1 MQTNIYHRGYNLSHT
16 CQIVGSV
23 SGNIVQVKWVKR
35 PDLHGYTFTKSESFT
50 SEMDSTADCARFC
63 SEVPL
68 CISFTFG
75 NKICKGHNEKMHNLD
90 SSITSAGMQYYEV
103 SNVKGYIDCD
113 DVPQK
118 DSGIYRIFPDG
129 IPGGVLVYCDMKT
142 TGEKWTVLQRRIDN
156 SEDFYR
162 TWPEYSEGF
171 GNLLGNFYL
180 GNENIHFLTN
190 QAQYELRVDLRNAA
204 DQERYA
210 LYSSFSIGNSDDNY
224 RLNVYG
230 FDSNSDAGDS
240 LTHVNGI
247 IFTTWDVTFGNIC
260 PDLRRGAWWYIN
272 CSDANLNGI
281 YFNPGTEDP
290 RGVRWDTFESD
301 ISLKYADIKIRRKTV
316 FI

>member
-113 DVPQK
+113 DVPSERQWYIQNISRRNSWK
-118 DSGIYRIFPDG
+118 S
-129 IPGGVLVYCDMKT
+129 LVYCDMKT
-142 TGEKWTVLQRRIDN
+142 TGENGRSYKEESTILKTFTEHGQN
-156 SEDFYR
+156 
-162 TWPEYSEGF
+162 T
-171 GNLLGNFYL
+171 
-180 GNENIHFLTN
+180 
-190 QAQYELRVDLRNAA
+190 AK
-204 DQERYA
+204 A
-210 LYSSFSIGNSDDNY
+210 LEIYWE
-224 RLNVYG
+224 
-230 FDSNSDAGDS
+230 
-240 LTHVNGI
+240 
-247 IFTTWDVTFGNIC
+247 IFI
-260 PDLRRGAWWYIN
+260 
-272 CSDANLNGI
+272 
-281 YFNPGTEDP
+281 
-290 RGVRWDTFESD
+290 
-301 ISLKYADIKIRRKTV
+301 
-316 FI
+316 